1 MIFEILISTYNGED
15 FIKTQIESIINQ
27 TYKNWKI
34 SIADDS
40 SNDKT
45 LDIIQSYS
53 NENEM

>member
-53 NENEM
+53 NEFL